1 MEFQNII
8 IYYSSGGRDGG
19 TWGTYHDEIL
29 MFDETSGDNGGWVQI
44 GTMQM
49 KRSYLAL
56 SAINFNE
63 IEAYCVTPSTA
74 ITTTTPTTTTT
85 GEGQCFFKLNL
96 IGHEVGKL
104 MCYGCGGY
112 SPKMPRAVIFGPS
125 KFGGME
131 WDHCGVV
138 SLYEKL
144 KLLIGY
150 WRMKRVITIT

>member
-1 MEFQNII
+1 
-8 IYYSSGGRDGG
+8 
-19 TWGTYHDEIL
+19 

-63 IEAYCVTPSTA
+63 IEAYCVTQSTA

-96 IGHEVGKL
+96 IGWQAFNPK
-104 MCYGCGGY
+104 CYGCGG
-112 SPKMPRAVIFGPS
+112 
-125 KFGGME
+125 
-131 WDHCGVV
+131 
-138 SLYEKL
+138 
-144 KLLIGY
+144 
-150 WRMKRVITIT
+150 

>member
-1 MEFQNII
+1 MEIEKII
-8 IYYSSGGRDGG
+8 FIPLTGGRDDG

-63 IEAYCVTPSTA
+63 IEAYCVTQSTA

-85 GEGQCFFKLNL
+85 GEGQCFFELNL
-96 IGHEVGKL
+96 TG
-104 MCYGCGGY
+104 
-112 SPKMPRAVIFGPS
+112 
-125 KFGGME
+125 
-131 WDHCGVV
+131 
-138 SLYEKL
+138 
-144 KLLIGY
+144 
-150 WRMKRVITIT
+150 